1 MKPWRLT
8 PRAQDSLIDIALWTL
23 DTFGPV
29 QAELYEEELVA
40 RCTAVAEGR
49 ASTQECALLLDDGAA
64 TGLRFTRAGEHF
76 AVFLETEAEVIFV
89 DFLHAR
95 TDLPARIAN
104 NWPLNPL
111 DASTLYGGAEKGL
124 TDYPFFEAND
134 AEMACEAAE

>member
-1 MKPWRLT
+1 VKPWRLT

-40 RCTAVAEGR
+40 RCTAAAEGR
-49 ASTQECALLLDDGAA
+49 ASTQDCALLLDDGAA

-95 TDLPARIAN
+95 TDLPARIAA
-104 NWPLNPL
+104 LRAL
-111 DASTLYGGAEKGL
+111 RG
-124 TDYPFFEAND
+124 
-134 AEMACEAAE
+134 